1 MGIGLA
7 LQKQLCNATLQRID
21 LRSLGGVGVARYRRQ
36 LPDIAFDPLGKLDLD
51 LGSGFAAHDL
61 AGVDTELSQRF
72 GTVLST
78 LGCATSD
85 SLGSKSLDF
94 VVRLPVLHRRD
105 LIPHLPHLRFE
116 IAQHL
121 EELPGFRPW
130 KEGHETR
137 ILATSAV
144 IGSLIAILQAM
155 CLLTS

>member
-72 GTVLST
+72 
-78 LGCATSD
+78 ATSD